1 MARIE
6 TWYKQD
12 LTQPVSVHYL
22 DGNVFSQDNQG
33 NLLGAHIFN
42 NGAPAS
48 LSGSVSASII
58 RADGKTVAASGVL
71 SNNDVYVLLPE
82 SAYYVPG
89 LISVVIKLTTG
100 GVVTTL
106 CAIVANVYQSTTDT
120 IVDPGTILP
129 SIASLIS
136 EIDSAIASIP
146 ADYSS
151 LWGSIA
157 PVFNSSRQGG
167 YKSGEYCTYNG
178 HFYRFKVDH
187 SGSWSASDVDAVNV
201 GDELVALLSRIATA
215 FNPDRSGGYKAGEYC
230 TYNGHFYRFKVDHSG
245 SWSASDVVAVNI
257 GEELVTLLS
266 RIAPVFNPNKSGG
279 YKVGE
284 YCTYNGHF
292 YRFKVDHS
300 GSWSASDVVAVNV
313 GDEIVSLLSKIA
325 TVFNPDRSGG
335 YKAGEYCTYNNVL
348 YWFKTDHSGAWSSSD
363 VVAVNIGDELVKTD
377 KIIRQ
382 GQTCAV
388 TLESGSYYDSNGA
401 IKHDGV
407 PSRIRNVYPVSISE
421 ISSIIIPYNYEM
433 WVIRLDENGYYIS
446 NAGAWKTGKQNIK
459 DIITEK
465 TKFINFAIRKITAP
479 DADISSEIATV
490 ESKLTYD
497 RNVSVAYETDVTVN
511 YPLTI
516 GQAYGAVGSAIIF
529 SDGLAYHHTKILKSD
544 KIKKVTFSTT
554 YTSPDV
560 SSYIQYVDNN
570 DIIIAL
576 DVVKNTYAL
585 GHVYDYYPVFPAGAT
600 GMYVTCGFIDSTSRD
615 WKLQIYKE
623 TNIDGDGL
631 QSEIDSKKDK
641 YDDIIK
647 SVNRI
652 ANGVGNFPRQS
663 IVGYKQ
669 AYKLGF
675 RAMLCDLRWTSDN
688 VPVLEHDEIL
698 NGYYHDV
705 YTENGELV
713 STDPPIYIAQTTY
726 NDLLAYD
733 FGYYKGAQFKGTKIM
748 TFEQMLNLC
757 KLLGCEV
764 YIETKTNLTTEQY
777 AIAFS
782 LIRQY
787 GMERQCVWNPQSLV
801 ELAELV
807 AYEPNV
813 YINLHTN
820 ISAGNALGDD
830 KVNAVINA
838 VNDYNRGHVSLTLFL
853 GATMT
858 ETQAK
863 ALSAAGVGVMGTTL
877 NTSAQVLEYYNQ
889 GKPYTCITSA
899 LSDGIIVGKVL
910 FENIM

>member
-1 MARIE
+1 MAQIE
-6 TWYKQD
+6 TWYNQD
-12 LTQPVSVHYL
+12 LKRPVSIHYL
-22 DGNVFSQDNQG
+22 HGVVFSQDNMG
-33 NLLGAHIFN
+33 NVVGVNVFD
-42 NGAPAS
+42 NGVPAS
-48 LSGSVSASII
+48 LSGTVSGSVIRSDGATVAVSGSLSGNCASIAI
-58 RADGKTVAASGVL
+58 PQAGYA
-71 SNNDVYVLLPE
+71 
-82 SAYYVPG
+82 VPG
-89 LISVVIKLTTG
+89 VISIIIKLTTG
-100 GVVTTL
+100 NVVTTL
-106 CAIVANVYQSTTDT
+106 CAVVANVYQTQTGT
-120 IVDPGTILP
+120 VVDPGTIIP
-129 SIASLIS
+129 DIS
-136 EIDSAIASIP
+136 ELIAEIENAIGSIP

-157 PVFNSSRQGG
+157 PVFDSSRQGG
-167 YKSGEYCTYNG
+167 YKSGEYCTYDG

-187 SGSWSASDVDAVNV
+187 SGS
-201 GDELVALLSRIATA
+201 
-215 FNPDRSGGYKAGEYC
+215 
-230 TYNGHFYRFKVDHSG
+230 
-245 SWSASDVVAVNI
+245 
-257 GEELVTLLS
+257 
-266 RIAPVFNPNKSGG
+266 
-279 YKVGE
+279 
-284 YCTYNGHF
+284 
-292 YRFKVDHS
+292 
-300 GSWSASDVVAVNV
+300 
-313 GDEIVSLLSKIA
+313 
-325 TVFNPDRSGG
+325 
-335 YKAGEYCTYNNVL
+335 
-348 YWFKTDHSGAWSSSD
+348 WSSSD

-382 GQTCAV
+382 GQTCVV

-401 IKHDGV
+401 MKRDGLL
-407 PSRIRNVYPVSISE
+407 SRIRNVYPVSVSK

-433 WVIRLDENGYYIS
+433 WIFRLDENGYYIS
-446 NAGAWKTGKQNIK
+446 NVGAWKTGKQNIK

-465 TKFINFAIRKITAP
+465 TKYINFAIRKITAP
-479 DADISSEIATV
+479 DADISSEVATV
-490 ESKLTYD
+490 ESKLIYD
-497 RNVSVAYETDVTVN
+497 RNASVAYETDVTVN
-511 YPLTI
+511 YPLKI

-529 SDGLAYHHTKILKSD
+529 SDGLAYHHTKILKND

-554 YTSPDV
+554 YTSADV

-576 DVVKNTYAL
+576 DVIKNTYEI

-623 TNIDGDGL
+623 MSIDGDCI

-663 IVGYKQ
+663 IVGFKQ

-782 LIRQY
+782 LIRLY

-910 FENIM
+910 FENIMRV